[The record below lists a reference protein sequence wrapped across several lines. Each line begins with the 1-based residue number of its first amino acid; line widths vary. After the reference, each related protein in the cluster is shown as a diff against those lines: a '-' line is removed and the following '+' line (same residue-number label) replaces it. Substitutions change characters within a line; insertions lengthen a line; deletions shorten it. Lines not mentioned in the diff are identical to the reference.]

1 MLIRYLIIIIV
12 LSLSL
17 ATALNLL
24 GDYSIIFLKSNTADF
39 SVVVYSLEVSLGS
52 LKDLV
57 ISYSITYCSN
67 SIIILAEGAV
77 N

>member
-1 MLIRYLIIIIV
+1 MLARYLTIVTV

-17 ATALNLL
+17 AAALNLL

-39 SVVVYSLEVSLGS
+39 SVVIYSLEEGLSS

-57 ISYSITYCSN
+57 VGSSIACCNN
-67 SIIILAEGAV
+67 SLVMLAEGAV